1 VTGVAHIARRS
12 NEAERPQLA
21 SSKDQ
26 KG

>member
-1 VTGVAHIARRS
+1 VTGVAHIAGRS